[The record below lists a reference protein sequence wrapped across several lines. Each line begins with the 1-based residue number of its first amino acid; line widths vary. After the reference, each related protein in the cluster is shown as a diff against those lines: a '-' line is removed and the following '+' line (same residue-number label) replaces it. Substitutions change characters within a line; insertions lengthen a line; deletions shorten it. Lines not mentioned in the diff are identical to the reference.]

1 MTVVAANQIAR
12 GRKAGFVRDVVA
24 VSERAL
30 RSVVRDTET
39 TVPALV
45 IPVFM
50 YVMTVGALED
60 FAESIPGLDYR
71 ASNSQWP
78 YFRGKLHFRGPHRNR
93 HTERYFDRLVMTP
106 VNRLPLLLG

>member
-1 MTVVAANQIAR
+1 MASVSTEHIVR
-12 GRKAGFVRDVVA
+12 GRKAGFLRDMAA

-30 RSVVRDTET
+30 RSVLRDTET

-60 FAESIPGLDYR
+60 FAENLPDLD
-71 ASNSQWP
+71 
-78 YFRGKLHFRGPHRNR
+78 
-93 HTERYFDRLVMTP
+93 
-106 VNRLPLLLG
+106 

>member
-1 MTVVAANQIAR
+1 MAAATAPAIIR
-12 GRKAGFVRDVVA
+12 GRKAGFLRDIIA

-60 FAESIPGLDYR
+60 FAESIP
-71 ASNSQWP
+71 AWTTEPFNCPWP
-78 YFRGKLHFRGPHRNR
+78 CCLQ
-93 HTERYFDRLVMTP
+93 
-106 VNRLPLLLG
+106 